1 MNNTL
6 DLSKMS
12 TTSKTNGVNM
22 LIRQT
27 PKELS
32 LKLSAWARLRGI
44 SRDQLIIAELESAVE
59 FRGPRLPGDDSPSR
73 DSTE

>member
-1 MNNTL
+1 MR
-6 DLSKMS
+6 
-12 TTSKTNGVNM
+12 TTSESKDVNL

-27 PKELS
+27 PKKLS

-44 SRDQLIIAELESAVE
+44 SRDELIIAELENAVE
-59 FRGPRLPGDDSPSR
+59 IRGPRLPGDDSPSR